1 MAEVGQWNAALTSTK
16 DIIRPRFCLDMVC
29 TAMTL
34 EARINIQRNNRGECL
49 IQETYLAEQVRR
61 QHPPQKIVTSVPSS
75 SQHTP
80 SPPRNMAPLAYF
92 FPSITD
98 LIKPNPG
105 TTVAVTEDPWNDTAM
120 NPRNRMFQV
129 TKNNNTKTISQS
141 IDREIFI
148 VATVL
153 RMETQSG
160 LGHYNCCTISETN
173 ILKCTRI
180 DVVWRQPQQ
189 SGCEW
194 SRQILH

>member
-80 SPPRNMAPLAYF
+80 SPA
-92 FPSITD
+92 
-98 LIKPNPG
+98 
-105 TTVAVTEDPWNDTAM
+105 
-120 NPRNRMFQV
+120 
-129 TKNNNTKTISQS
+129 KTI
-141 IDREIFI
+141 I
-148 VATVL
+148 TL
-153 RMETQSG
+153 
-160 LGHYNCCTISETN
+160 TIHIPTN
-173 ILKCTRI
+173 TMTMNIMTTTTTTMMMKMKTIICRAKKQCNNINQT
-180 DVVWRQPQQ
+180 D
-189 SGCEW
+189 S
-194 SRQILH
+194 LHRT